1 MSELP
6 LIHVLFKARKRGG
19 DPRPRMVL
27 LMLWAGIMMM
37 LMAGGKANTTSDMPP
52 VDAGDQIVAT
62 INDEPVSASEYRL
75 VMRRQ
80 VALVYGY
87 FKEHQNLDDHLGY
100 WSESSGPTGPLAK
113 LREMTREELTRI
125 KVYQGLA
132 KEEKL
137 LTDATFASF
146 RTEFERENARRNE
159 AKRAQQ
165 AIYGPAQYDMASYYY
180 IRFCDLAYQ
189 LKQALAKE
197 LASKVTEAEIKK
209 YYKANKASFG
219 DKSPAELR
227 PGILTALS
235 NLEAE
240 RKLAALCKSA
250 KMNAHEDLLKSIVPR
265 ADP

>member
-1 MSELP
+1 
-6 LIHVLFKARKRGG
+6 
-19 DPRPRMVL
+19 
-27 LMLWAGIMMM
+27 MLWAGMMI
-37 LMAGGKANTTSDMPP
+37 LIAGGKADTTP
-52 VDAGDQIVAT
+52 VGPQVEAGDQIVAT

-80 VALVYGY
+80 VALVYSY

-132 KEEKL
+132 KEEKI
-137 LTDATFASF
+137 LTDATFAAF
-146 RTEFERENARRNE
+146 RTEFEQENARRNE
-159 AKRAQQ
+159 ARRAKQ
-165 AIYGPAQYDMASYYY
+165 AIYGPVQYDMASYYY
-180 IRFCDLAYQ
+180 IRFCDLAYK

-197 LASKVTEAEIKK
+197 LASKVTEAEIKN
-209 YYKANKASFG
+209 YYQANKASLG
-219 DKSPAELR
+219 DKSLEEMR

-240 RKLAALCKSA
+240 RKLEALCKSA
-250 KMNAHEDLLKSIVPR
+250 KMNVHEDLLKSIVPR
-265 ADP
+265 SDP